1 MVKGV
6 ITITETQYIPNTI
19 CGILKK
25 LEGERVIIILKSGDK
40 ELVKIVAVQGNIL
53 ITTTDKKFI
62 FVDCDCICAVLADCL
77 DVISDKF
84 RLQYDNS

>member
-1 MVKGV
+1 M
-6 ITITETQYIPNTI
+6 TQTQYIPDKI

-40 ELVKIVAVQGNIL
+40 ELVKVVAVIGNL
-53 ITTTDKKFI
+53 LVSTVDRRFK
-62 FVDCDCICAVLADCL
+62 FVDCDCICAVIADCL

-84 RLQYDNS
+84 RLQSDS